1 VSSVRFAARTVLAA
15 AGGCCP
21 VDRHA
26 SVRVCRWTGTAV
38 PATVAHVTTRPGRW
52 CARSGPLSVAGSC
65 RPSPDRLC
73 DTTSADRALR
83 TVVAVTAQDRK
94 SGATEGALV
103 AVALRAD
110 AAGVDDD
117 ARVAAAAAD
126 QPADAAARPHPCAT
140 SCQAPPTTTALR
152 TSTHSRSVSLTSA
165 HYPVSSSTP
174 AVTDGVYEPREDSQ
188 LLET

>member
-15 AGGCCP
+15 AGGCFP

-26 SVRVCRWTGTAV
+26 SVRVCRWTRTAV

-52 CARSGPLSVAGSC
+52 CARSGPSPASGRCPQSVAGSC

-73 DTTSADRALR
+73 ETTSADRALR
-83 TVVAVTAQDRK
+83 TVVAVTADDRK
-94 SGATEGALV
+94 SGATEGALAV
-103 AVALRAD
+103 VALRTD

-117 ARVAAAAAD
+117 AGVAAAATD
-126 QPADAAARPHPCAT
+126 QPADVAARPHPCAK

-152 TSTHSRSVSLTSA
+152 TSTHSRPVSLTSA
-165 HYPVSSSTP
+165 HYPISSS
-174 AVTDGVYEPREDSQ
+174 
-188 LLET
+188 